1 MIETKT
7 NRPYSKL
14 SENHHAQQNLSSAIA
29 SVVLTVV
36 VGVDTAD
43 HAAAALAVAVET
55 LLDKNGYLHE
65 KTECLSVV
73 VSIGALQAAN
83 EEPTILHVDHSNLYQ
98 LDAAV
103 VAIVHRAVYVSCDH
117 GSLQQEL
124 YLYSNA
130 AEDERIEAEKE
141 ASLAQHFH
149 VAFPPGNLFF
159 WKLLVDYGSAESSA
173 PASAAVLQP
182 DPGC

>member
-117 GSLQQEL
+117 GSL
-124 YLYSNA
+124 
-130 AEDERIEAEKE
+130 
-141 ASLAQHFH
+141 
-149 VAFPPGNLFF
+149 
-159 WKLLVDYGSAESSA
+159 
-173 PASAAVLQP
+173 
-182 DPGC
+182 